1 MCIEVDI
8 DAPYENQKPY
18 YAQQAAEAVKA
29 YEILKGMGYSSSD
42 KVKTQLN
49 DSYFIYVFEIRKR
62 YRKTRQE

>member
-1 MCIEVDI
+1 MCIVVDI

-62 YRKTRQE
+62 YRKTR

>member
-1 MCIEVDI
+1 MSIVVDI

-42 KVKTQLN
+42 TGTTASGK
-49 DSYFIYVFEIRKR
+49 
-62 YRKTRQE
+62 

>member
-8 DAPYENQKPY
+8 DALYENQKPY

-42 KVKTQLN
+42 TGTTASGK
-49 DSYFIYVFEIRKR
+49 
-62 YRKTRQE
+62 